1 MAAHPRRRPVHLDRT
16 HRPTI
21 RPRTRT
27 DRHTPPT
34 PARHTRTRRPTI
46 LRTRPERRLPGPIPT
61 NAKLPSAHHRRS
73 TRSLLPTYRTAS
85 QAGTTSRPAA
95 TGVTSPRTVVPVT
108 CPLWTVTAPA
118 RVDGRLISAPCLIVY
133 SVVPSGTRPA
143 EAR

>member
-46 LRTRPERRLPGPIPT
+46 LRTRPEWRLPERDTGMT
-61 NAKLPSAHHRRS
+61 VSQSHTGSAALSQSRAHSVALPRS
-73 TRSLLPTYRTAS
+73 RTHS
-85 QAGTTSRPAA
+85 TTAA
-95 TGVTSPRTVVPVT
+95 WINR
-108 CPLWTVTAPA
+108 APD
-118 RVDGRLISAPCLIVY
+118 R
-133 SVVPSGTRPA
+133 
-143 EAR
+143 EAVG